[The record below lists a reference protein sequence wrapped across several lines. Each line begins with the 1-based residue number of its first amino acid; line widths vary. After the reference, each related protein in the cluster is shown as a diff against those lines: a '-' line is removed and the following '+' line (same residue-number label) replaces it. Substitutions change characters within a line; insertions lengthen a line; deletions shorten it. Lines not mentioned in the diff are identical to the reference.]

1 MATGMFISGGNV
13 LDCYT
18 CTVNIVD
25 KKIIAC
31 NHYSADALQDLV
43 NPKYYKYFYQVN
55 VNTGGEYVI
64 NFNNFAIQSLH
75 VNLNYLN
82 NSDFD
87 KLYCDSHDIAKMLNA
102 LVGKLNEKKYKDK
115 SYLY

>member
-43 NPKYYKYFYQVN
+43 NPKYYKYFY
-55 VNTGGEYVI
+55 
-64 NFNNFAIQSLH
+64 H
-75 VNLNYLN
+75 
-82 NSDFD
+82 
-87 KLYCDSHDIAKMLNA
+87 
-102 LVGKLNEKKYKDK
+102 
-115 SYLY
+115 